1 MLFWFSQSLDHPIW
15 AKTQKVVVRVAI
27 RQHDR
32 GRDTIFCVSSL
43 NEPVEVQPVDI
54 YRASELFNKETQ
66 DIVSLP
72 PKYCY

>member
-1 MLFWFSQSLDHPIW
+1 MPFWFSRFLDHPIW
-15 AKTQKVVVRVAI
+15 AKTQRVVVRVAI

-43 NEPVEVQPVDI
+43 NEPVEVQPLGM
-54 YRASELFNKETQ
+54 RHASELFNEETQ

-72 PKYCY
+72 P